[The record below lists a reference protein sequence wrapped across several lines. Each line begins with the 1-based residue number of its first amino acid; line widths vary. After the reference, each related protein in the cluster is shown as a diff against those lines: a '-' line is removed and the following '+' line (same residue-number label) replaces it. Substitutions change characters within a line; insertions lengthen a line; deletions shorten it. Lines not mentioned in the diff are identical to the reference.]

1 MEFICIATAHFVAL
15 LSPGPDFI
23 LIIQAALRLP
33 LRYGIAICAGIA
45 AANGV
50 YLLLA
55 VAGLEA
61 VSEWRWLVTLLR
73 YGGSC
78 YLIYLGFLLLTS
90 PRQQPE
96 EDKAGHRPLKQHHV
110 GRQFLLG
117 FLSALL
123 NPKNMIFY
131 LSLFTA
137 MVSAETTFATRC
149 LYGLWMTAVVMF
161 WDCLLVLLVQR
172 TRFTSLLRSK
182 IFYLEKGSGT
192 VLAFLGV
199 TLLFG

>member
-15 LSPGPDFI
+15 LSPGPDFL

-33 LRYGIAICAGIA
+33 FRYGIAICAGIA

-55 VAGLEA
+55 VLGLEA
-61 VSEWRWLVTLLR
+61 ISQWGWLVTLLR

-78 YLIYLGFLLLTS
+78 YLIYIGILLLTS
-90 PRQQPE
+90 PRQPPDHQTASHPLGQQHI
-96 EDKAGHRPLKQHHV
+96 GH
-110 GRQFLLG
+110 QFLLG
-117 FLSALL
+117 FLSGIL

-137 MVSAETTFATRC
+137 MVSTETGLATRC
-149 LYGLWMTAVVMF
+149 LYGLWMASVVLC

-172 TRFTSLLRSK
+172 TRFTSILRNK
-182 IFYLEKGSGT
+182 IFYLEKASGT
-192 VLAFLGV
+192 VL
-199 TLLFG
+199 TLLGATLPFG